1 MISIHVYQFISTY
14 IYIIFRW
21 SSSILA
27 LPSRMCSQGSHT
39 STGLSWHYNHHWR
52 RGRLCWTRMLLYWRS
67 LQQSSLNHI
76 SIFQWDLSL
85 SVFLFHER
93 FSSSLYTTSYLKYK
107 IERISK
113 LSWVR
118 NLCLYQKFQRVYSC
132 YIFFLHAHNLCK
144 YHYKKYH
151 PLNKMGMY

>member
-1 MISIHVYQFISTY
+1 MIQQHPGITIEDVLTRESHIDWVVMTLQSPLKERETMLDENATVLKIFATIKFKSY
-14 IYIIFRW
+14 INIPMRPQPFCFPF
-21 SSSILA
+21 SSKIV
-27 LPSRMCSQGSHT
+27 
-39 STGLSWHYNHHWR
+39 LSN
-52 RGRLCWTRMLLYWRS
+52 
-67 LQQSSLNHI
+67 I
-76 SIFQWDLSL
+76 
-85 SVFLFHER
+85 
-93 FSSSLYTTSYLKYK
+93 SSSLYTTSYLKYK